1 VAAGEGLL
9 VARVGHLGGGANE
22 VLTPR
27 EREVV
32 KLIAEAHIN
41 RQIAEV
47 LHLSEKRWSPT
58 GATCCASSACAIG
71 PSSCATRYP
80 RGCSSHRVSAAWPG
94 T

>member
-1 VAAGEGLL
+1 VTAGEGLL
-9 VARVGHLGGGANE
+9 VARVGHLGGRANE
-22 VLTPR
+22 VLTAR

-32 KLIAEAHIN
+32 KLIAEAHTN

-47 LHLSEKRWSPT
+47 LHFSEAVESHRGDVLCKLGRRDRAET
-58 GATCCASSACAIG
+58 
-71 PSSCATRYP
+71 CATRYP